1 MDFQK
6 LRKFVEFSS
15 YVDMNRPFTFIED
28 ISFPREFPR
37 DLRTIS
43 FIIAIEKYVEL

>member
-6 LRKFVEFSS
+6 LRKFVEFS
-15 YVDMNRPFTFIED
+15 YVDMNRPLTFIED
-28 ISFPREFPR
+28 ISFPREFAR